1 MAFTYNDLCLTD
13 KDKVRLKLSDT
24 NSSNYLFSDNE
35 ITSLLAMEG
44 TINYACAAACRAI
57 AANKALQAV
66 FFSLHDRDV
75 QIDKTKIPGHF
86 INLAKMF
93 MDNEALTNV
102 VEYFD
107 SVDYTVDDY
116 GVIGGQYVGDDEL
129 Y

>member
-1 MAFTYNDLCLTD
+1 MAFTYTDTCPTD
-13 KDKVRLKLSDT
+13 KDKIRLKLSDT

-44 TINYACAAACRAI
+44 TINYTCAAACRAI
-57 AANKALQAV
+57 AANRALQAI
-66 FFSLHDRDV
+66 FFSIHDRDI

-86 INLAKMF
+86 ITLAKMF

-107 SVDYTVDDY
+107 SVDSEIDQW
-116 GVIGGQYVGDDEL
+116 GQESGEYVGDDEL